1 MRVLIIEDEERLAT
15 LLRRGLEREGF
26 AIDLA
31 HDGSTGLAQARVGDY
46 AVVVLDRD
54 LPARHGDDVCA
65 ELRAGDGGGPRVLML
80 TAAGAVDDRVRG
92 LELGADDYL
101 AKPFAFRELVAR
113 VRALARRPTSAH
125 PPVLRRGGLELDPAR
140 RAVRR
145 DGRPVA
151 LRPRELAVL
160 EELLRADGAPLTA
173 EQLLTRVW
181 DANADPFSNPVRQ
194 TVLRLRRA
202 LGEPSPIE
210 TVPGAGYRIP

>member
-1 MRVLIIEDEERLAT
+1 MRLLIVEDEERLAT

-26 AIDLA
+26 AVDLA
-31 HDGSTGLAQARVGDY
+31 HDGLAGLSRARAGDY

-54 LPARHGDDVCA
+54 LPGRHGDDICA
-65 ELRAGDGGGPRVLML
+65 DLRAGEGGGPPVLML
-80 TAAGAVDDRVRG
+80 TAADAVEDRVRG

-101 AKPFAFRELVAR
+101 CKPFAFRELVAR
-113 VRALARRPTSAH
+113 VRALARRPPGAH

-140 RAVRR
+140 RAVTRG
-145 DGRPVA
+145 GRPVA
-151 LRPRELAVL
+151 LRPRELALL
-160 EELLRADGAPLTA
+160 EELLRADGAPLNA
-173 EQLLTRVW
+173 EQLLARVW